1 MKHLPYL
8 FALSL
13 ATASGLGAQT
23 IAFVGY
29 NADGTDD
36 LAFVAL
42 SNIAANT
49 SIIFTDNEW
58 SGTAFNTGESFT
70 TWTATS
76 SISAGTVVV
85 MNNFTVGTT
94 ASVGTLSPLSISGS
108 TNRGFATGADGI
120 YAYIGSGATP
130 TTFLAFIN
138 AGDAGVSTG
147 TGLASGQIVLLTA
160 SSDGGAYTGPRSGL
174 SSMSAY
180 LAEIGNVTTNWTDIA
195 NGDGNSLLPFNTT
208 AFSTVPEPASAAA
221 LAGLGM
227 LGFAASRRRRVG

>member
-1 MKHLPYL
+1 MKQLTSL
-8 FALSL
+8 LALSL
-13 ATASGLGAQT
+13 AAVSGLGAQT

-42 SNIAANT
+42 SDIAADT

-76 SISAGTVVV
+76 AVSAGTVVV
-85 MNNFTVGTT
+85 FNNFTTGTT
-94 ASVGTLSPLSISGS
+94 ASVGTLAPLSVSGS
-108 TNRGFATGADGI
+108 ANRGFATGGDGI
-120 YAYIGSGATP
+120 YAYVGSGATP
-130 TTFLAFIN
+130 TSFLAFIN

-147 TGLASGQIVLLTA
+147 TGLASGQIVLLSA

-174 SSMSAY
+174 SSLSAY
-180 LAEIGNVTTNWTDIA
+180 LAEIGNVATHWTDIA
-195 NGDGNSLLPFNTT
+195 NGDGNTLLPFNTT
-208 AFSTVPEPASAAA
+208 AFSAVPEPASAAA
-221 LAGLGM
+221 LAGLGI
-227 LGFAASRRRRVG
+227 LGFAASRRRRA